1 MNNKKYERI
10 REMILDYQDAFER
23 QQPEHHFLQVHC
35 KTVAAA
41 DAVFNECETA
51 IMDQMETAS
60 ILGFIEGIQ
69 FAMDTMNLSGNE
81 KNAELLQSLIDCI
94 SENDEEE

>member
-1 MNNKKYERI
+1 MNAKKYERI

-23 QQPEHHFLQVHC
+23 QRPEHDFLQRHR

-41 DAVFNECETA
+41 NAAFNQCETA

-60 ILGFIEGIQ
+60 LLGFIEGIQ
-69 FAMDTMNLSGNE
+69 FAMDVMNLSGNE
-81 KNAELLQSLIDCI
+81 KNAELLQSLIGSI